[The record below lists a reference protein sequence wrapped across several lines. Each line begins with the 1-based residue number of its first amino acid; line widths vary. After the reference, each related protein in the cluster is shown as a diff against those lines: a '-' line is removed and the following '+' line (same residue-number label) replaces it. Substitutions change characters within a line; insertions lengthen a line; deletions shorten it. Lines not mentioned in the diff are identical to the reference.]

1 MSATL
6 KTRIASSI
14 IALGLTLPAGIA
26 FAAEPVTSDAIIS
39 ALTPK
44 KSLTRSLSLSAADQ
58 ARQAETKQFVNTL
71 RNRTARSLSLN
82 EREKVASIAETNP
95 KIDLEIRFDFNS
107 ANISRNA
114 LGNIDALGKALSD
127 PKLKG
132 NSFVLAGH
140 TDSVGSDAF
149 NQELS
154 ERRADAVKRY
164 LVEKFKLA
172 PETLVTA
179 GYGETRLKVAAN
191 PTAPENRRVEVVNAA
206 EK

>member
-6 KTRIASSI
+6 KNRIASSI

-44 KSLTRSLSLSAADQ
+44 QSLTRSLSLSAADQ

-82 EREKVASIAETNP
+82 ERDKVASIAETNP

-164 LVEKFKLA
+164 LVEKYKLA

-179 GYGETRLKVAAN
+179 GYGETRLKVAAT
-191 PTAPENRRVEVVNAA
+191 PTAPENRRVEVVNVA

>member
-140 TDSVGSDAF
+140 TDSVGSDTF

-164 LVEKFKLA
+164 LVEKYKLA

-179 GYGETRLKVAAN
+179 GYGETRLKAAAT
-191 PTAPENRRVEVVNAA
+191 PTAPENRRVEVVNVA